1 MDFTVQPIKISD
13 LLSKKTYLIPRY
25 QREYSWNSKEL
36 IDFWNDILGQLTE
49 QEGDIKTSEY
59 FFGTIIL
66 IGDMIQPNKP
76 IEIVDGQQRMTTFTI
91 FLSALS
97 ASFLDIRETLANKV
111 WDYVIAENDDGEEFV
126 ILKNDTAGS
135 YFADKIQKR
144 LYVNDNGKFQD
155 YYKNYQHILNREKN
169 EDDLTD
175 EERCI
180 KYAYEFFIEKLRENN
195 LKDILEK
202 YNLSHEELLKLLRDQ
217 LLNSQV
223 IYISSQ
229 QEESVNVIFENI
241 NSKGKSLSSL
251 DMIKNEIFSVEDKIV
266 PKDDA
271 RETWKNITEEDK
283 IVPKDD
289 ARETWKNITDNLS
302 KFKGPISKEKFY
314 RYYWISRNTNS
325 TESEL
330 YKNFKKKINKND
342 YLEFLQQLEKSS
354 ELYVK
359 VFNKD
364 EDLFKKHN
372 WSDKDIKRFN
382 YSITCLTDYF
392 SIQQSQLLILVLC
405 ERYNVIDPKKPKIK
419 KKILN
424 GFIKS
429 LENFHYLYNAI
440 TSSPNNKLETRYA
453 NTARKIYKASN
464 EELPK
469 ILEDFKK
476 ELFALL
482 PSREKFV
489 DNFGKLSYQKETRS
503 KKDKKSNLITKYS
516 LRRFEEIVGGNES
529 LLGYS
534 IEHIIP
540 ESKDNPDKVN
550 NIGNMIL
557 LEEHLN
563 NLADDKSVKEKEV
576 IYKNSRYSNVKLF
589 LDTFKKDGVI
599 QFNEDDFTQ
608 RRKYMAEFLYDHI
621 SNELK

>member
-271 RETWKNITEEDK
+271 RETWKNI
-283 IVPKDD
+283 
-289 ARETWKNITDNLS
+289 ADNLS

-314 RYYWISRNTNS
+314 RYYWISRNSNS

-419 KKILN
+419 KKILI

-599 QFNEDDFTQ
+599 QFNEDDFAQ

>member
-195 LKDILEK
+195 LKNILEK
-202 YNLSHEELLKLLRDQ
+202 YNLLHEELLKLLRDQ

-271 RETWKNITEEDK
+271 RETWKNI
-283 IVPKDD
+283 
-289 ARETWKNITDNLS
+289 ADNLS

-419 KKILN
+419 KKILI

-534 IEHIIP
+534 MEHIIP

-563 NLADDKSVKEKEV
+563 NLADDKSVKEKED

-599 QFNEDDFTQ
+599 QFNEDDFAQ

-621 SNELK
+621 SDELK

>member
-271 RETWKNITEEDK
+271 RETG
-283 IVPKDD
+283 
-289 ARETWKNITDNLS
+289 KNITDNLS

-516 LRRFEEIVGGNES
+516 LRRFEEILGGNES

-557 LEEHLN
+557 LEERLN

-599 QFNEDDFTQ
+599 QFNEDDFAQ
-608 RRKYMAEFLYDHI
+608 RRKYMADFLYDHI
-621 SNELK
+621 SDELK

>member
-1 MDFTVQPIKISD
+1 M
-13 LLSKKTYLIPRY
+13 
-25 QREYSWNSKEL
+25 
-36 IDFWNDILGQLTE
+36 
-49 QEGDIKTSEY
+49 
-59 FFGTIIL
+59 
-66 IGDMIQPNKP
+66 
-76 IEIVDGQQRMTTFTI
+76 
-91 FLSALS
+91 
-97 ASFLDIRETLANKV
+97 
-111 WDYVIAENDDGEEFV
+111 
-126 ILKNDTAGS
+126 
-135 YFADKIQKR
+135 
-144 LYVNDNGKFQD
+144 
-155 YYKNYQHILNREKN
+155 
-169 EDDLTD
+169 
-175 EERCI
+175 
-180 KYAYEFFIEKLRENN
+180 
-195 LKDILEK
+195 
-202 YNLSHEELLKLLRDQ
+202 
-217 LLNSQV
+217 
-223 IYISSQ
+223 
-229 QEESVNVIFENI
+229 
-241 NSKGKSLSSL
+241 
-251 DMIKNEIFSVEDKIV
+251 
-266 PKDDA
+266 
-271 RETWKNITEEDK
+271 
-283 IVPKDD
+283 
-289 ARETWKNITDNLS
+289 
-302 KFKGPISKEKFY
+302 
-314 RYYWISRNTNS
+314 
-325 TESEL
+325 
-330 YKNFKKKINKND
+330 
-342 YLEFLQQLEKSS
+342 
-354 ELYVK
+354 
-359 VFNKD
+359 
-364 EDLFKKHN
+364 FKKHN

-419 KKILN
+419 KKILI

-599 QFNEDDFTQ
+599 QFNEDDFAQ

>member
-144 LYVNDNGKFQD
+144 VYVNDNGKFQD

-251 DMIKNEIFSVEDKIV
+251 DMIKNEIFSV
-266 PKDDA
+266 
-271 RETWKNITEEDK
+271 EDK

-516 LRRFEEIVGGNES
+516 LRRFEEILGGNES

-557 LEEHLN
+557 LEERLN

-599 QFNEDDFTQ
+599 QFNEDDFAQ
-608 RRKYMAEFLYDHI
+608 RRKYMADFLYDHI
-621 SNELK
+621 SDELK

>member
-251 DMIKNEIFSVEDKIV
+251 DMVLFNLMKMTLLKGESTWLIFYTI
-266 PKDDA
+266 
-271 RETWKNITEEDK
+271 I
-283 IVPKDD
+283 
-289 ARETWKNITDNLS
+289 
-302 KFKGPISKEKFY
+302 
-314 RYYWISRNTNS
+314 
-325 TESEL
+325 
-330 YKNFKKKINKND
+330 
-342 YLEFLQQLEKSS
+342 FLM
-354 ELYVK
+354 
-359 VFNKD
+359 N
-364 EDLFKKHN
+364 
-372 WSDKDIKRFN
+372 
-382 YSITCLTDYF
+382 
-392 SIQQSQLLILVLC
+392 
-405 ERYNVIDPKKPKIK
+405 
-419 KKILN
+419 
-424 GFIKS
+424 
-429 LENFHYLYNAI
+429 
-440 TSSPNNKLETRYA
+440 
-453 NTARKIYKASN
+453 
-464 EELPK
+464 
-469 ILEDFKK
+469 
-476 ELFALL
+476 
-482 PSREKFV
+482 
-489 DNFGKLSYQKETRS
+489 
-503 KKDKKSNLITKYS
+503 
-516 LRRFEEIVGGNES
+516 
-529 LLGYS
+529 
-534 IEHIIP
+534 
-540 ESKDNPDKVN
+540 
-550 NIGNMIL
+550 
-557 LEEHLN
+557 
-563 NLADDKSVKEKEV
+563 
-576 IYKNSRYSNVKLF
+576 
-589 LDTFKKDGVI
+589 
-599 QFNEDDFTQ
+599 
-608 RRKYMAEFLYDHI
+608 
-621 SNELK
+621 